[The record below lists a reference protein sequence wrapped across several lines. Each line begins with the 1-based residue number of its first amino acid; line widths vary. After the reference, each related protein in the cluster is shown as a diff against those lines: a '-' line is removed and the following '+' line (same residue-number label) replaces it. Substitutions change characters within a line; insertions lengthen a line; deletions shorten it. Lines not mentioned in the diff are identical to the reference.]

1 LFGDLIAL
9 LGDELIIEFEDEVR
23 VRDLFIKLMERAGSS
38 RKKFLGH
45 YNIL

>member
-1 LFGDLIAL
+1 MFGDLIAL

-38 RKKFLGH
+38 RKKLSGA
-45 YNIL
+45 L